1 MDMIMMDFVQIMVTN
16 NSCSALNNLED
27 GLLPQSKKK
36 TSKQAKH
43 FLNFKEF
50 NKGPS
55 SYKGQSKPLG
65 HLNEVKHLEKMC
77 SVREGH
83 LYIHEFPS

>member
-1 MDMIMMDFVQIMVTN
+1 MHMIIMDFVQIMVTN

-36 TSKQAKH
+36 TNEQTSKTLPKFQGIQQRSI
-43 FLNFKEF
+43 L
-50 NKGPS
+50 

-65 HLNEVKHLEKMC
+65 HLNEVKHLEKIC
-77 SVREGH
+77 SVHEGPP
-83 LYIHEFPS
+83 LYP